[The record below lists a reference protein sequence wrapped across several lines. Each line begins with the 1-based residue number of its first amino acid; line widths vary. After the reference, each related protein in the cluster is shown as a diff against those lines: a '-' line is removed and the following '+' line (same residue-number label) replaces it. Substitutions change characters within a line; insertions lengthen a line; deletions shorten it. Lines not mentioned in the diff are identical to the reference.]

1 MTDDAI
7 RHADDDD
14 ETAEEITALIGKT
27 LNGLA
32 DSVRVGALCP
42 QCVLLEML
50 VQVAG
55 AATVA
60 EVPPGNIVAAVGEGL
75 SGLDYSEDDAG
86 SSHLH

>member
-1 MTDDAI
+1 MTDDDI
-7 RHADDDD
+7 RHAEDDD

-32 DSVRVGALCP
+32 DSVRQHNLCP

-55 AATVA
+55 AASVA
-60 EVPPGNIVAAVGEGL
+60 GVAPGNIVAAIGEGL
-75 SGLDYSEDDAG
+75 SAFDDHDYGEG
-86 SSHLH
+86 PRHLH